1 MCFSRI
7 SLMQDFLPGRAGRFQ
22 AQLPT
27 GGDDGEQAAQAGSAL
42 RLGWAFALGG
52 HDDTKSGLPKKSRR
66 IGGEEEM
73 TEQHFG
79 KAYAGSP
86 PENYERF
93 FVPSIG
99 EPLAIDLVNLAALRP
114 GERVLDVACG
124 TGVVARLAS
133 EQVGDTGTV
142 AGLDLN
148 PGMLAVART
157 ATPPGM
163 RIEWHEASAEAM
175 PMPDASFDVVLCQ
188 MGLQFVPD
196 KSAALQEI
204 RRVLAPG
211 GRLLF
216 NVPGPTPPLF
226 KVMGEA
232 LARQMGAEA
241 AGFVDHVFSLH
252 DAAEIQEL
260 VAGAGFHDVSVAA
273 DTKLLRLPPPEEFLW
288 QYVHSTPLA
297 GAVAHVEDDR
307 RRLLERDVVAGW
319 REFVNDSSLDLLVRS
334 VVATARK

>member
-1 MCFSRI
+1 MTREEVNTRRSRARVRGARDRRKENVDTHEGEIEPVDTHNLTAMPDCGIWLLILFPYCTVGVHFS
-7 SLMQDFLPGRAGRFQ
+7 L
-22 AQLPT
+22 
-27 GGDDGEQAAQAGSAL
+27 
-42 RLGWAFALGG
+42 
-52 HDDTKSGLPKKSRR
+52 
-66 IGGEEEM
+66 
-73 TEQHFG
+73 
-79 KAYAGSP
+79 
-86 PENYERF
+86 
-93 FVPSIG
+93 
-99 EPLAIDLVNLAALRP
+99 LVRLAALRP

-157 ATPPGM
+157 ATPPRT
-163 RIEWHEASAEAM
+163 RIEWYEASAESM

-204 RRVLAPG
+204 RRVLVPG

-232 LARQMGAEA
+232 LARQMGAGA

-252 DAAEIQEL
+252 DTAEIQEL